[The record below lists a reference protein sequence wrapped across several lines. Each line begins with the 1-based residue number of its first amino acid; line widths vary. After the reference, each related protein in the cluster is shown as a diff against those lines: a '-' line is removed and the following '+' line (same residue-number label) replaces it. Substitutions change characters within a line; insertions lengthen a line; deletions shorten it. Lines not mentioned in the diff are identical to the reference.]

1 MSLKNDAMNE
11 QLNLPI
17 RVPDS
22 ASLDNFFVGR
32 NEEAVSALQQ
42 WLEPITINKV
52 LYFYGASGSGCS
64 HLLQAACQF
73 LSDRNE
79 LTVYVPSSDSSITNE
94 FIAQL
99 SPSATVCVDD
109 LDAVA
114 GQLNWEE
121 SLLELYERLLPGG
134 GRLLFSG
141 SQPPLAVGLKL
152 ADLATRLAAGEVYR
166 IQALTESELPRAMLL
181 RAKRRGFELSDEVI
195 HYLLRRM
202 PRNSK
207 AIFDV
212 LDRLDKA
219 AFAKQRRIT
228 IPFLQDMEKDGS

>member
-1 MSLKNDAMNE
+1 MIRKNDAMNA

-17 RVPDS
+17 RVRDS

-32 NEEAVSALQQ
+32 NEEAVSALNQ
-42 WLEPITINKV
+42 WLERITTNKI
-52 LYFYGASGSGCS
+52 LYFYGVVGSGCS

-73 LSDRNE
+73 LSDKNE
-79 LTVYVPSSDSSITNE
+79 MTVYVPSSDSSITNE

-99 SPSATVCVDD
+99 SPSTTVCVDD

-121 SLLELYERLLPGG
+121 SLLELYERLMPSS
-134 GRLLFSG
+134 GRLLFAG
-141 SQPPLAVGLKL
+141 SQPPLAIGLKL
-152 ADLATRLAAGEVYR
+152 ADLATRVASGEVYR
-166 IQALTESELPRAMLL
+166 IQALTEGELPHAMRF
-181 RAKRRGFELSDEVI
+181 RAKRRGLELSDEVI
-195 HYLLRRM
+195 HYLLRRV

-212 LDRLDKA
+212 LDRVDKA

-228 IPFLQDMEKDGS
+228 IPFLQDIEKYDV